1 MGGLESEG
9 LAADGDDIISVFI
22 LQDRIVR
29 AIQQSVQIHDEL
41 RDLIAVRIHGGIGIP
56 AIVSIFVAINIPAI
70 NGVAAVHQ
78 CPVVVLADPA
88 QDQHIP
94 VLVLGGTGR
103 QIQVSPGRTGMVVEQ
118 VTGQPDRNA
127 VVGVDAAAQL
137 SGRVAGD
144 DDGAADVKHFLL
156 NGVGHAARNRAVG
169 HGVAD
174 IDAATIFAA
183 VFLDGIAA
191 DGGIRGGLALFRAG
205 KINAAAAL
213 CSAGVARD
221 HAVLDGEGSVF
232 DGPAVLA
239 AHADAAAGT
248 IGCGVIRDPAV
259 VDGKIA
265 AVRADTAAAIAGGV
279 VPVAGNGAVHDL
291 DGAAGAIGFLSAQV
305 NGDGAGDGLFVQ
317 VQPDPVKDGQAAG
330 VVFLQDDL
338 LTGFGILHD
347 RFKIAHH
354 GAVFVGSLGVQ
365 GDLPGLAGQHHA
377 DAAGLYGGRGNA
389 GLHGRLCGVRAGNG
403 DLWGLRRFS
412 VFGSIG
418 ILRCFLSG
426 IGGIFGIFCRF
437 RRLSG
442 RVCGCFCSGHVHHH
456 RVRPGQGRQ
465 DRRIP
470 GGGGFRLLSGRFLGA
485 LGRRFFHRVRGSFGG
500 GFFRSNRF
508 RGRLVLGGSVGSGRG
523 LHIGGGFGGFCPC
536 GKRAGGHTGGEGQR
550 HGGQFELFVCHTI
563 HLLADQMHTIKA

>member
-1 MGGLESEG
+1 MVPFT
-9 LAADGDDIISVFI
+9 IS
-22 LQDRIVR
+22 
-29 AIQQSVQIHDEL
+29 
-41 RDLIAVRIHGGIGIP
+41 
-56 AIVSIFVAINIPAI
+56 
-70 NGVAAVHQ
+70 
-78 CPVVVLADPA
+78 
-88 QDQHIP
+88 
-94 VLVLGGTGR
+94 
-103 QIQVSPGRTGMVVEQ
+103 
-118 VTGQPDRNA
+118 
-127 VVGVDAAAQL
+127 
-137 SGRVAGD
+137 
-144 DDGAADVKHFLL
+144 
-156 NGVGHAARNRAVG
+156 
-169 HGVAD
+169 
-174 IDAATIFAA
+174 
-183 VFLDGIAA
+183 
-191 DGGIRGGLALFRAG
+191 
-205 KINAAAAL
+205 
-213 CSAGVARD
+213 
-221 HAVLDGEGSVF
+221 
-232 DGPAVLA
+232 
-239 AHADAAAGT
+239 
-248 IGCGVIRDPAV
+248 
-259 VDGKIA
+259 
-265 AVRADTAAAIAGGV
+265 
-279 VPVAGNGAVHDL
+279 

-305 NGDGAGDGLFVQ
+305 NGNGAGDGLFVR

-456 RVRPGQGRQ
+456 RARSGQGRQ

>member
-1 MGGLESEG
+1 MGGLEGEG

-56 AIVSIFVAINIPAI
+56 TIVSIFVAINIPAI

-174 IDAATIFAA
+174 IDAA
-183 VFLDGIAA
+183 
-191 DGGIRGGLALFRAG
+191 
-205 KINAAAAL
+205 
-213 CSAGVARD
+213 
-221 HAVLDGEGSVF
+221 
-232 DGPAVLA
+232 AVLA

-317 VQPDPVKDGQAAG
+317 VQPDPVKGGQAAG

-456 RVRPGQGRQ
+456 RARPGQGRQ

>member
-1 MGGLESEG
+1 M
-9 LAADGDDIISVFI
+9 D
-22 LQDRIVR
+22 
-29 AIQQSVQIHDEL
+29 
-41 RDLIAVRIHGGIGIP
+41 
-56 AIVSIFVAINIPAI
+56 
-70 NGVAAVHQ
+70 
-78 CPVVVLADPA
+78 
-88 QDQHIP
+88 
-94 VLVLGGTGR
+94 T
-103 QIQVSPGRTGMVVEQ
+103 
-118 VTGQPDRNA
+118 
-127 VVGVDAAAQL
+127 AAAI
-137 SGRVAGD
+137 GAKGGACRIAGD
-144 DDGAADVKHFLL
+144 GAAFHDDGA
-156 NGVGHAARNRAVG
+156 
-169 HGVAD
+169 
-174 IDAATIFAA
+174 
-183 VFLDGIAA
+183 GIASIFIFI
-191 DGGIRGGLALFRAG
+191 DQ
-205 KINAAAAL
+205 
-213 CSAGVARD
+213 
-221 HAVLDGEGSVF
+221 
-232 DGPAVLA
+232 
-239 AHADAAAGT
+239 AAGT
-248 IGCGVIRDPAV
+248 
-259 VDGKIA
+259 
-265 AVRADTAAAIAGGV
+265 RADAAAAIAGGV
-279 VPVAGNGAVHDL
+279 VPVAGNGEVLQQNLGALGTGDLHAALRAAGNGAVHDL

-305 NGDGAGDGLFVQ
+305 NGNGAGDGLFVQ

-456 RVRPGQGRQ
+456 RARSGQGRQ